1 MNIILNENVDGLG
14 KIGDVLKVKPGYA
27 RNFLLPRGLA
37 VEANVRNVNELEH
50 NKRQLERKLQRQTQA
65 AELLKAQIEK
75 IACSFTLRSSEEGK
89 LFGSVTTQDIAEK
102 LAASGV
108 EVDRKQ
114 IVLDEAIKTLGEHQ
128 VVVKLQHGI
137 VANVKVVVSAAA

>member
-14 KIGDVLKVKPGYA
+14 KIGDLLKVKPGYA

-50 NKRQLERKLQRQTQA
+50 NKRQLERKLQRQTKA

-75 IACSFTLRSSEEGK
+75 IACNFTLRSSEEGK

-108 EVDRKQ
+108 EVDRKKL
-114 IVLDEAIKTLGEHQ
+114 VLDEAIKTLGEHQ

>member
-65 AELLKAQIEK
+65 TELLKTQIEK
-75 IACSFTLRSSEEGK
+75 VACNFTLRSSEEGK

-102 LAASGV
+102 LAAAGV
-108 EVDRKQ
+108 EVDRKK

-128 VVVKLQHGI
+128 VLVKLQHSI
-137 VANVKVVVSAAA
+137 VATVKVVVTAAA

>member
-14 KIGDVLKVKPGYA
+14 KIGDVLKVKPGFA

-65 AELLKAQIEK
+65 TELLKAQIEK

-102 LAASGV
+102 LAAAGV
-108 EVDRKQ
+108 EVDRKK

-128 VVVKLQHGI
+128 VVIKLQHGI
-137 VANVKVVVSAAA
+137 VATIKVAVAAAA

>member
-65 AELLKAQIEK
+65 TELLKAQIEK
-75 IACSFTLRSSEEGK
+75 VACNFTLRSSEEGK

-102 LAASGV
+102 LAAAGV
-108 EVDRKQ
+108 EVDRKK

-128 VVVKLQHGI
+128 VVIKLQHGI
-137 VANVKVVVSAAA
+137 VATIKVAVTAAA

>member
-65 AELLKAQIEK
+65 TELLKGQIEK
-75 IACSFTLRSSEEGK
+75 VACNFTLRSSEEGK

-102 LAASGV
+102 LAAAGV
-108 EVDRKQ
+108 EVDRKK

-128 VVVKLQHGI
+128 VVIKLQHGI
-137 VANVKVVVSAAA
+137 VATVKVAVTAAA